1 MESKNMSRNVSPI
14 DGQSQVM
21 KSDSHILDLR
31 IENDQRK
38 IKFLAYLFEKELE
51 FSKSLSSP
59 IICPDDMDD
68 SNCLAKHCSVLKIS
82 LLWHPY
88 SFLRMIGNDS
98 AKLTLWWCLGMFVN
112 MLPIFFCR
120 AVKRDWRSFQ
130 IGAKHL

>member
-1 MESKNMSRNVSPI
+1 MSRNVSPI

-31 IENDQRK
+31 RENAQRK
-38 IKFLAYLFEKELE
+38 INILAYLFEKELE

-82 LLWHPY
+82 LL
-88 SFLRMIGNDS
+88 
-98 AKLTLWWCLGMFVN
+98 
-112 MLPIFFCR
+112 
-120 AVKRDWRSFQ
+120 
-130 IGAKHL
+130 

>member
-21 KSDSHILDLR
+21 KSDTHILDLR
-31 IENDQRK
+31 RENAQRK
-38 IKFLAYLFEKELE
+38 KNFLAYLFEKELE
-51 FSKSLSSP
+51 FFKSLSSP

-98 AKLTLWWCLGMFVN
+98 AKLTLWCLGMFVN
-112 MLPIFFCR
+112 MLPILFFK
-120 AVKRDWRSFQ
+120 AVNRDWRSFQ
-130 IGAKHL
+130 ISAKHL

>member
-21 KSDSHILDLR
+21 KRDTHILDLVR
-31 IENDQRK
+31 ENAKRK
-38 IKFLAYLFEKELE
+38 KYYLAYLFEKELE

-82 LLWHPY
+82 LL
-88 SFLRMIGNDS
+88 
-98 AKLTLWWCLGMFVN
+98 
-112 MLPIFFCR
+112 
-120 AVKRDWRSFQ
+120 
-130 IGAKHL
+130 